1 MSDVPEVQPLLAGSA
16 DLSGNS
22 PVGLEDAVPDKNS
35 RTSSSSSFV
44 PVDNVQDA
52 IQVIDENKIFNEAI
66 LDYISSSPDRLGL
79 GDYRIISV
87 FGSQSTGKSTLLNH
101 LFNTN
106 FDVMDEVN
114 RQQTTKGIWLA
125 HSPGVTHLAKTSAPD
140 NVLVMDV
147 EGTDG
152 RERGED
158 QDFERKAALFA
169 MSTSEVLIV
178 NLWETQVGLYQG
190 ANMGLLKTVF
200 EVNLSLFGKAKL
212 QNNDH
217 KVLLLF
223 VIRDHLGVTPVESL
237 ARTIEQDLM
246 KIWDSLNKPADV
258 AHLQFSDFFDLAFH
272 TLSHKVLQYDKFK
285 DDIKLLGNRFV
296 DKSDS
301 GFLFKPFYH
310 HDIPIEG
317 WTMYAQSCWDQIDN
331 NKDLDLPTQQILVAK
346 FKCDEIAT
354 QCLEDF
360 EEKFQAFEA
369 DARETVDNGT
379 SVNYEDIGKVM
390 GDINE
395 DILEEYDTQASKY
408 NSLVFQQKR
417 AALSSKVSE
426 RLGGVFT
433 IYADYLSSTTIKDL
447 TSALKKKSTK
457 YGSFLEKI
465 EKLTSSALASFAA
478 SLTLLSLGG
487 SLPIESKVKT
497 LQESVSGIVTK
508 QQLVELNNIISKS
521 LKKINNGLSTT
532 ILDETANP
540 DKETWNRIL
549 DRFTELKNSSLSK
562 YQAGEGYDFALGTED
577 LVNERALSTLE
588 FKAWELFDQLLHKYI
603 SRDNLLNILK
613 DRFDDKFRYDE
624 NGVPKLYQNN
634 IELESSFG
642 DSKEYALEALPIL
655 SFARLSNGA
664 EVKPKYDIRSK
675 ALQHRYSTVSL
686 LVEDEG
692 YEEDDEADSDAEDDE
707 SGHSFAQIVTE
718 KEKNEVLNK
727 FRKETDAKF
736 VETKRSLMQLVTQIP
751 LWIYAVIVV
760 LGWNEFM
767 AVLRNPFFFTLLIM
781 FGAGGYIL
789 WQMNLLGPSMLVAQ
803 RAFDEAVAVG
813 KEKLREILID
823 EPGQHGR
830 NLSTISGQSAR
841 LLVQSVEQTEEAV
854 PVINV
859 QHEEENEEIA
869 S

>member
-1 MSDVPEVQPLLAGSA
+1 MSHIPETTAAEPAET
-16 DLSGNS
+16 
-22 PVGLEDAVPDKNS
+22 LENAHIESTEATDKNS
-35 RTSSSSSFV
+35 RSSSSSSFV
-44 PVDNVQDA
+44 PVDNIQDA
-52 IQVIDENKIFNEAI
+52 IQVIDENKQFNRAI
-66 LDYISSSPDRLGL
+66 LDYISSSPDRSGS

-125 HSPGVTHLAKTSAPD
+125 HSPGVTHSAKSNASD

-212 QNNDH
+212 RNNDH

-237 ARTIEQDLM
+237 ARTIEQDLL
-246 KIWDSLNKPADV
+246 KIWDNLNKPADV
-258 AHLQFSDFFDLAFH
+258 AHLEFTDFFDLAFH
-272 TLSHKVLQYDKFK
+272 TLSHKVLQLDKFK
-285 DDIKLLGNRFV
+285 SDIKLLGNRFV
-296 DKSDS
+296 DKSDP

-346 FKCDEIAT
+346 FKCDEIASS
-354 QCLEDF
+354 CLEEF
-360 EEKFQAFEA
+360 EEKFKAFET
-369 DARETVDNGT
+369 DAHEAVASGSAISYD
-379 SVNYEDIGKVM
+379 DIGKVM
-390 GDINE
+390 KDINE
-395 DILEEYDTQASKY
+395 DILEEYDSQASKY
-408 NSLVFQQKR
+408 NKSVFEQKR
-417 AALSSKVSE
+417 VALTNKVND
-426 RLGGVFT
+426 RLGEVFGV
-433 IYADYLSSTTIKDL
+433 YADHLSNSTIKDL
-447 TSALKKKSTK
+447 GSSLKKKSSK
-457 YGSFLEKI
+457 FSSFEEKVAT
-465 EKLTSSALASFAA
+465 LTAASIASFVT

-487 SLPIESKVKT
+487 SLPIDSQVKSLKENVNT
-497 LQESVSGIVTK
+497 LVAK
-508 QQLVELNNIISKS
+508 QQVVELNNIISKS

-532 ILDETANP
+532 ILDEIAKP
-540 DKETWNRIL
+540 DKNTWNRIL
-549 DRFTELKNSSLSK
+549 DSFTELKNNSLSK
-562 YQAGEGYDFALGTED
+562 YQAAEGYNFGLGTEAH
-577 LVNERALSTLE
+577 VNDKALSTLE
-588 FKAWELFDQLLHKYI
+588 FKAWELFDQLIQKYI
-603 SRDNLLNILK
+603 SKDNLLNILK
-613 DRFDDKFRYDE
+613 DRFDEKFRYDE
-624 NGVPKLYQNN
+624 NGVPKLYQNAM
-634 IELESSFG
+634 ELESSFA
-642 DSKEYALEALPIL
+642 DSKDYALEALPIL

-664 EVKPKYDIRSK
+664 EVRPKYDIRNKS
-675 ALQHRYSTVSL
+675 LQKKYATVQ
-686 LVEDEG
+686 LVADEED
-692 YEEDDEADSDAEDDE
+692 EDDEELDSDAEEED
-707 SGHSFAQIVTE
+707 GQCFAQIVTE
-718 KEKNEVLNK
+718 KEKSDVLIK

-736 VETKRSLMQLVTQIP
+736 VETKRSIMQSVTQIP
-751 LWIYAVIVV
+751 LWVYVVIVV

-767 AVLRNPFFFTLLIM
+767 AVLRNPFFFTLLVM

-789 WQMNLLGPSMLVAQ
+789 WHMGLLGPSMMVAQ

-813 KEKLREILID
+813 KTKLREILID
-823 EPGQHGR
+823 EPEQHGH
-830 NLSTISGQSAR
+830 NLGTISGNSNRRSAPLDR
-841 LLVQSVEQTEEAV
+841 ETDEPEVIASGDTEED
-854 PVINV
+854 
-859 QHEEENEEIA
+859 
-869 S
+869 

>member
-1 MSDVPEVQPLLAGSA
+1 MSQIPEVAPAE
-16 DLSGNS
+16 
-22 PVGLEDAVPDKNS
+22 PVEIEESVFHKEQAPEEKS
-35 RTSSSSSFV
+35 RSSLSSSFV

-52 IQVIDENKIFNEAI
+52 IQVIDENKQFNNAI
-66 LDYISSSPDRLGL
+66 LDYISSFPDRLGL

-125 HSPGVTHLAKTSAPD
+125 HSPGVTHLAKLTAPE

-212 QNNDH
+212 HNNDH

-237 ARTIEQDLM
+237 ARTTEQDLL
-246 KIWDSLNKPADV
+246 KIWDNLNKPADV
-258 AHLQFSDFFDLAFH
+258 AHLRFSDFFDLAFH
-272 TLSHKVLQYDKFK
+272 ALSHKVLQFDKFK

-296 DKSDS
+296 DKTDS

-346 FKCDEIAT
+346 FKCDEIASL
-354 QCLEDF
+354 CLEEF
-360 EEKFQAFEA
+360 EERFQAFEA
-369 DARETVDNGT
+369 DAREAVGDGAAISYN
-379 SVNYEDIGKVM
+379 EIGDVM
-390 GDINE
+390 KDINA
-395 DILEEYDTQASKY
+395 DILEEYDGQASKY
-408 NSLVFQQKR
+408 NKLVYEQKR
-417 AALSSKVSE
+417 VALSQKVNE
-426 RLGGVFT
+426 RLGEVFGV
-433 IYADYLSSTTIKDL
+433 YADHLSSSTLKDF
-447 TSALKKKSTK
+447 TSSLKKKSSK
-457 YGSFLEKI
+457 YSSFQEKI
-465 EKLTSSALASFAA
+465 TGLTAA
-478 SLTLLSLGG
+478 SLANFVTSLTFLSLGG
-487 SLPIESKVKT
+487 SLPIESQVKA
-497 LQESVSGIVTK
+497 LKENISALVAK
-508 QQLVELNNIISKS
+508 QQVVELNNIISKS

-532 ILDETANP
+532 IIDEVSKP
-540 DKETWNRIL
+540 DKSTWNRIL
-549 DRFTELKNSSLSK
+549 DTFNDLKISSLSK
-562 YQAGEGYDFALGTED
+562 YQVEEGYDFGLGTEAH
-577 LVNERALSTLE
+577 VNERALSALE
-588 FKAWELFDQLLHKYI
+588 FKAWELFDQLVQKYI
-603 SRDNLLNILK
+603 SKDNLLNILK
-613 DRFDDKFRYDE
+613 DRFDEKFRYDE
-624 NGVPKLYQNN
+624 NGVPRLYQNAL
-634 IELESSFG
+634 ELESCFA

-664 EVKPKYDIRSK
+664 EVKPKFDIRNKVLKKKYAS
-675 ALQHRYSTVSL
+675 VL
-686 LVEDEG
+686 LAVEDEDE
-692 YEEDDEADSDAEDDE
+692 EEDYEVDSDAEDE
-707 SGHSFAQIVTE
+707 EGHSFAQIINE
-718 KEKNEVLNK
+718 KEKNDVLTR

-736 VETKRSLMQLVTQIP
+736 VETKRSIMQLITQVP
-751 LWIYAVIVV
+751 LWVYAVIVV

-767 AVLRNPFFFTLLIM
+767 AVLRNPFLFTLLVI

-789 WQMNLLGPSMLVAQ
+789 WHMGLLGPSITVAQ
-803 RAFDEAVAVG
+803 RAFDEAIVVG
-813 KEKLREILID
+813 KAKLREVLID
-823 EPGQHGR
+823 EPGQHGH
-830 NLSTISGQSAR
+830 NLGKISGNSNR
-841 LLVQSVEQTEEAV
+841 LAPLENDADEPGLAETDDVTRPDPIEQ
-854 PVINV
+854 
-859 QHEEENEEIA
+859 Q
-869 S
+869 